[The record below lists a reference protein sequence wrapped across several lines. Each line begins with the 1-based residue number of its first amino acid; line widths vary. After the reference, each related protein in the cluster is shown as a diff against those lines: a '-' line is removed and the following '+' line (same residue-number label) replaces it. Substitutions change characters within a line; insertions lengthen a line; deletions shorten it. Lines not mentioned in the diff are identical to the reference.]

1 VLYETSAT
9 KIWEILE
16 KKYLTKSIESRLH
29 LKRRLYC
36 FQLKRGLSIGEHMS
50 YYTKLLADLIN
61 VDVEIEEEDKAV
73 ILRNSLP
80 DEEYGTFILI
90 FFNSKQT
97 LNYNDVSVAF
107 VNYKVKKKN
116 KQSSSKSDLA
126 EALTVRRRSS
136 SKKGKSDHRRSKR
149 SKEEPVRLL

>member
-1 VLYETSAT
+1 
-9 KIWEILE
+9 
-16 KKYLTKSIESRLH
+16 
-29 LKRRLYC
+29 
-36 FQLKRGLSIGEHMS
+36 MS

-116 KQSSSKSDLA
+116 KQSSLKSDLA

-149 SKEEPVRLL
+149 SKEEPVHLL